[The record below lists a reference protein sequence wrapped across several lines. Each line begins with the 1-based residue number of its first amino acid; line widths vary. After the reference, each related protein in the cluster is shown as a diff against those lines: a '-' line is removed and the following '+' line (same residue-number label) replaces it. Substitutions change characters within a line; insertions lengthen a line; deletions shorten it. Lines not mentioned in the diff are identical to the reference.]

1 MAPCSGSSLRPD
13 TDVPRVP
20 LPVDASLPDVRA
32 ALASHRAAVVVAPP
46 GTGKTTR
53 VPPAVADTGRVV
65 VLQPRRIA
73 ARSVARRIADEQGWT
88 LGREVGW
95 HVRFDR
101 RSSADTRVLIVTE
114 GMLTHYL
121 DEDPL
126 LTDISTVILDEF
138 HERSLHTDLGLA
150 LVAEAWRAR
159 RDLRVIVMSAT
170 MDPLPVQAFLDGC
183 PLVAVSGATHPLEV
197 IHAPDETV
205 VSVLPTVLASG
216 PGDVLCFLPG
226 AGEIER
232 ALQDARG
239 IGERHDLDLL
249 PLHGSLGADAQDRA
263 LLPGA
268 RRRVVM
274 ATNIAE
280 TSLTVPGVS
289 LVVDSGWQKV
299 ARYDAERA
307 IDTLVLERVTADS
320 AAQRA
325 GRAARLGPGR
335 AWRLWD
341 VRDRLRPAREP
352 EVDRVDLSGAVL
364 NLMAAGNTPERF
376 RWFETPSPERVEAA
390 LELLTRLGAIEKTR
404 VTPLGHQ
411 LRRLPLHPRLAGV
424 LMAAAGAWEA
434 AAACALLSEKRP
446 GVAVA
451 AATTCDLLPLIDRWA
466 SVPPHTRQ
474 VAEAIHRLGR
484 SVLGEAARDHIDEA
498 QLRRALFA
506 GFPDRVARRR
516 ASDRSRLVLASGRGA
531 ALGRESAVAEGEWLV
546 ALDLTG
552 GRPGQAEA
560 LVRMASRVEPDWIT
574 PTARATEHRL
584 DDAGAVKA
592 FAVSRYD
599 AIVMAEQP
607 IAADPIERARLLAA
621 AWRERPLGEA
631 SRQLLCRARFA
642 GVDIDILALSEAA
655 AASARSIHDL
665 DIRAALPWDTARA
678 LDATAPTS
686 LTMPSGR
693 AARLDYRE
701 DGTVC
706 AAVKLQEL
714 FGLAE
719 TPRLGPRQ
727 QPLVLE
733 LLAPNG
739 RPVQTTT
746 DLRSFWARTYP
757 EVRKEL
763 RGRYPK
769 HPWPDDPWT
778 AAPTHRTTRRA

>member
-1 MAPCSGSSLRPD
+1 VRRAS
-13 TDVPRVP
+13 
-20 LPVDASLPDVRA
+20 LPVDASLPEVRA

-53 VPPAVADTGRVV
+53 VPPAVADAGRVV
-65 VLQPRRIA
+65 VLQPRRVA

-101 RSSADTRVLIVTE
+101 RFSADTRVLIVTE

-126 LTDISTVILDEF
+126 LAGVSTVILDEF

-159 RDLRVIVMSAT
+159 ADLRVIVMSAT
-170 MDPLPVQAFLDGC
+170 MDPLPVQAYLDGC
-183 PLVAVSGATHPLEV
+183 PVVTVSGAAHPLELT
-197 IHAPDETV
+197 HAPDDTV
-205 VSVLPTVLASG
+205 ASILPTVLASG
-216 PGDVLCFLPG
+216 AGDVLCFLPG

-232 ALQDARG
+232 ALQEARG
-239 IGERHDLDLL
+239 IAERHDLDLL

-263 LLPGA
+263 LMPGA

-289 LVVDSGWQKV
+289 LVVDGGWQKV

-335 AWRLWD
+335 AWQLWD
-341 VRDRLRPAREP
+341 ARDRLRPAREP
-352 EVDRVDLSGAVL
+352 EIDRVDLAGVVL
-364 NLMAAGNTPERF
+364 GLMAAGNTPESF
-376 RWFETPSPERVEAA
+376 PWFDAPSPDRVEAA
-390 LELLTRLGAIEKTR
+390 RELLQRLGAIDGTR
-404 VTPLGHQ
+404 VTSLGDQ
-411 LRRLPLHPRLAGV
+411 LRRLPLHPRLGAV
-424 LMAAAGAWEA
+424 LMAARGAWEA
-434 AAACALLSEKRP
+434 AAACALLSESRP
-446 GVAVA
+446 AVTWS
-451 AATTCDLLPLIDRWA
+451 AATSCDLLPLIDRWA

-474 VAEAIHRLGR
+474 GAEAVLRLGR
-484 SVLGEAARDHIDEA
+484 SVLGDAARDHVGEA
-498 QLRRALFA
+498 ELRRALLA
-506 GFPDRVARRR
+506 GFPDRVGRRR
-516 ASDRSRLVLASGRGA
+516 ANDRSKLILASGRGA
-531 ALGRESAVAEGEWLV
+531 SMARESAVTEGEWLV

-560 LVRMASRVEPDWIT
+560 LVRMASRVESDWLA
-574 PTARATEHRL
+574 PTARAIEHRL
-584 DDAGAVKA
+584 DDAGIVKA
-592 FAVSRYD
+592 FAVSRYG

-607 IAADPIERARLLAA
+607 VAADPLERARLLAA
-621 AWRERPLGEA
+621 IWRERPMSEGAE
-631 SRQLLCRARFA
+631 QLMRRARFA
-642 GVDIDILALSEAA
+642 GVDLDIVALSETA
-655 AASARSIHDL
+655 AASARSIHDV
-665 DIRAALPWDTARA
+665 DIGAALPWDAARV
-678 LDATAPTS
+678 LDSSAPAS
-686 LTMPSGR
+686 LPVPSGR
-693 AARLDYRE
+693 SARLEYRE
-701 DGTVC
+701 DGTVY

-719 TPRLGPRQ
+719 TPRLGPGQ
-727 QPLVLE
+727 QPLVIE

-739 RPVQTTT
+739 RAVQTTI
-746 DLRSFWARTYP
+746 DLRSFWTRTYP

-763 RGRYPK
+763 RARYPK
-769 HPWPDDPWT
+769 HPWPEDPWT
-778 AAPTHRTTRRA
+778 ATPTHRTTRRA

>member
-1 MAPCSGSSLRPD
+1 MRLGSAASCD
-13 TDVPRVP
+13 DSHVPRASLP
-20 LPVDASLPDVRA
+20 LDASLPEVRA

-53 VPPAVADTGRVV
+53 VPPAVADSGRVV
-65 VLQPRRIA
+65 VLQPRRVA

-101 RSSADTRVLIVTE
+101 RFSADTRVLIVTE

-126 LTDISTVILDEF
+126 LTDFSTVILDEF

-159 RDLRVIVMSAT
+159 NDLRVIVMSAT
-170 MDPLPVQAFLDGC
+170 MDPLPVQVYLDGC
-183 PLVAVSGATHPLEV
+183 PLVAVTGAAHPFDV

-232 ALQDARG
+232 ALQEARW
-239 IGERHDLDLL
+239 IGERHGFDLV
-249 PLHGSLGADAQDRA
+249 PLHGSLSADAQDRA
-263 LLPGA
+263 LSPGS

-289 LVVDSGWQKV
+289 LVVDGGWQKV

-341 VRDRLRPAREP
+341 ARDRLRPAREP
-352 EVDRVDLSGAVL
+352 DVDRVDLAGVVL
-364 NLMAAGNTPERF
+364 GLMAAGNTPERF
-376 RWFETPSPERVEAA
+376 RWFETPAPARLQAA
-390 LELLTRLGAIEKTR
+390 RELLERLGAIEGAR
-404 VTPLGHQ
+404 VTTLGHQ
-411 LRRLPLHPRLAGV
+411 LRRLPLHPRLASV
-424 LMAAAGAWEA
+424 LIAAGGAWEA
-434 AAACALLSEKRP
+434 AAACALLSEGRP
-446 GVAVA
+446 AGDVP

-466 SVPPHTRQ
+466 SVPPHTRK
-474 VAEAIHRLGR
+474 VAEAVHRLGR
-484 SVLGEAARDHIDEA
+484 SVLGEAARDHVDEA

-516 ASDRSRLVLASGRGA
+516 ANDRSRLVLASGRGA
-531 ALGRESAVAEGEWLV
+531 TMGRESAVAEGEWLV
-546 ALDLTG
+546 ALELTG
-552 GRPGQAEA
+552 GRPGPAEA
-560 LVRMASRVEPDWIT
+560 LVRMASRVEADWLT
-574 PTARATEHRL
+574 PTARAIEHRL
-584 DDAGAVKA
+584 DDAGTVKA
-592 FAVSRYD
+592 FAVSRYG

-607 IAADPIERARLLAA
+607 VAADSIERARLLAA

-631 SRQLLCRARFA
+631 SQQLLRRARFA
-642 GVDIDILALSEAA
+642 GVEVDIVALSETA

-665 DIRAALPWDTARA
+665 DISACLPWDTSRM

-693 AARLDYRE
+693 AARLEYRE
-701 DGTVC
+701 DGTIC

-739 RPVQTTT
+739 RRVQTTT

-769 HPWPDDPWT
+769 HPWPEDPWT
-778 AAPTHRTTRRA
+778 ATPTHRTTRRA

>member
-1 MAPCSGSSLRPD
+1 M
-13 TDVPRVP
+13 PRVP

-289 LVVDSGWQKV
+289 LVVDGGWQKV

-584 DDAGAVKA
+584 DGAGAVKA

>member
-1 MAPCSGSSLRPD
+1 M
-13 TDVPRVP
+13 
-20 LPVDASLPDVRA
+20 
-32 ALASHRAAVVVAPP
+32 
-46 GTGKTTR
+46 
-53 VPPAVADTGRVV
+53 PPAVADAGRVV
-65 VLQPRRIA
+65 VLQPRRVA

-126 LTDISTVILDEF
+126 LTGVSTVILDEF

-150 LVAEAWRAR
+150 LTSEAWRAR
-159 RDLRVIVMSAT
+159 SDLRVIVMSAT
-170 MDPLPVQAFLDGC
+170 MDPLPVQAYLDGC
-183 PLVAVSGATHPLEV
+183 PLVAVAGAAHPLEV
-197 IHAPDETV
+197 IYAPNETV
-205 VSVLPTVLASG
+205 ASVLPTVLASG

-239 IGERHDLDLL
+239 IGERHDLDLV

-268 RRRVVM
+268 RRRRVVM

-289 LVVDSGWQKV
+289 LVVDGGWQKV

-341 VRDRLRPAREP
+341 ARDRLRPAREP
-352 EVDRVDLSGAVL
+352 EVDRVDLAGVVL
-364 NLMAAGNTPERF
+364 GLMAAGSTPERF
-376 RWFETPSPERVEAA
+376 RWFEAPAPERVQAA
-390 LELLTRLGAIEKTR
+390 RELLERLGAIVGTL
-404 VTPLGHQ
+404 VTPLGHK
-411 LRRLPLHPRLAGV
+411 LRRLPLHPRLACV
-424 LMAAAGAWEA
+424 LIAAGGAWEA
-434 AAACALLSEKRP
+434 AAACALLSERRP
-446 GVAVA
+446 AAAAA
-451 AATTCDLLPLIDRWA
+451 AATTCDLVPLIDHWA

-474 VAEAIHRLGR
+474 VAEAVHRLGR
-484 SVLGEAARDHIDEA
+484 SVLGEAVRDHIDEA
-498 QLRRALFA
+498 QLRRSLFA

-516 ASDRSRLVLASGRGA
+516 ANDRSRLVLASGRGA
-531 ALGRESAVAEGEWLV
+531 TMGRESAVLEGEWLV
-546 ALDLTG
+546 ALDLAG
-552 GRPGQAEA
+552 GRQGQAEA
-560 LVRMASRVEPDWIT
+560 LVRMASRVEPGWIT

-584 DDAGAVKA
+584 DDAGTVKA

-607 IAADPIERARLLAA
+607 VAADPIERARLLAA
-621 AWRERPLGEA
+621 AWRERPLDEA
-631 SRQLLCRARFA
+631 SQQLLRRARFA
-642 GVDIDILALSEAA
+642 SVDVDIVALSETA
-655 AASARSIHDL
+655 AASARSLHDL
-665 DIRAALPWDTARA
+665 DIRAALPWDTSRE

-686 LTMPSGR
+686 LPMPSGR
-693 AARLDYRE
+693 PARLDYRE

-719 TPRLGPRQ
+719 TPRLGPLQ

-769 HPWPDDPWT
+769 HPWPEDPWT
-778 AAPTHRTTRRA
+778 ATPTHRTTRRA

>member
-1 MAPCSGSSLRPD
+1 VA
-13 TDVPRVP
+13 RVP

-32 ALASHRAAVVVAPP
+32 ALASHRAAVIVAPP

-53 VPPAVADTGRVV
+53 VPPAVADSGRVV
-65 VLQPRRIA
+65 VLQPRRVA
-73 ARSVARRIADEQGWT
+73 ARSVARRIADDQGWT
-88 LGREVGW
+88 LGRDVGW

-101 RSSADTRVLIVTE
+101 RFSDDTRVLIVTE

-126 LTDISTVILDEF
+126 LTGTSTVILDEF
-138 HERSLHTDLGLA
+138 HERSVHTDLGLA

-159 RDLRVIVMSAT
+159 SDLRVIVMSAT
-170 MDPLPVQAFLDGC
+170 MDPSPVQAYLDGC
-183 PLVAVSGATHPLEV
+183 PLVAVVGATYPLELT
-197 IHAPDETV
+197 HAPEQTV

-232 ALQDARG
+232 ALQEARG
-239 IGERHDLDLL
+239 IGERYDLDLL
-249 PLHGSLGADAQDRA
+249 PLHGSLSADAQDRA
-263 LLPGA
+263 LLPGP

-289 LVVDSGWQKV
+289 LVVDGGWQKV

-307 IDTLVLERVTADS
+307 IDTLVTERVTADS

-335 AWRLWD
+335 AWQLWD
-341 VRDRLRPAREP
+341 ARDRLRPAREP
-352 EVDRVDLSGAVL
+352 EINRVDLAGLVL
-364 NLMAAGNTPERF
+364 GLMAAGNTPESF
-376 RWFETPSPERVEAA
+376 DWFEAPSPDRVQAA
-390 LELLTRLGAIEKTR
+390 RELLQRLGAIDGMR
-404 VTPLGHQ
+404 VTTLGHQ
-411 LRRLPLHPRLAGV
+411 LRRLPLHPRLARV
-424 LMAAAGAWEA
+424 LIAARGAWEA

-446 GVAVA
+446 AAVAVS
-451 AATTCDLLPLIDRWA
+451 TTSCDLLPLIDRW
-466 SVPPHTRQ
+466 SNVPAHTRQ
-474 VAEAIHRLGR
+474 VAEAVNRFGR
-484 SVLGEAARDHIDEA
+484 SVLGDAARDHVDEVG
-498 QLRRALFA
+498 LRRALLA

-516 ASDRSRLVLASGRGA
+516 AGDRSKLLLASGRGA
-531 ALGRESAVAEGEWLV
+531 TMGRESAVADGEWLV

-560 LVRMASRVEPDWIT
+560 LVRMASRVEADWLA
-574 PTARATEHRL
+574 PTARAVECRL

-599 AIVMAEQP
+599 AIVIAEQP
-607 IAADPIERARLLAA
+607 VAADPIERARLLAT
-621 AWRERPLGEA
+621 AWRGRPLDA
-631 SRQLLCRARFA
+631 AAAQLLRRARFA
-642 GVDIDILALSEAA
+642 GLTLDVAALSEIAA
-655 AASARSIHDL
+655 TSARSIHDL
-665 DIRAALPWDTARA
+665 DIGAALPWETTRA
-678 LDATAPTS
+678 LDAAAPAV
-686 LTMPSGR
+686 LAMPSGR
-693 AARLDYRE
+693 FTRLEYRE
-701 DGTVC
+701 DGTVY

-719 TPRLGPRQ
+719 KPRLGPRQ
-727 QPLVLE
+727 QPLVIE

-746 DLRSFWARTYP
+746 DLRSFWERTYP
-757 EVRKEL
+757 ELRKQL

-769 HPWPDDPWT
+769 HPWPEDPWT
-778 AAPTHRTTRRA
+778 ATPTHRTTRRGS

>member
-1 MAPCSGSSLRPD
+1 
-13 TDVPRVP
+13 
-20 LPVDASLPDVRA
+20 LPVDASLPEVRA

-46 GTGKTTR
+46 GSGKTTR
-53 VPPAVADTGRVV
+53 VPPAVADAGRTV
-65 VLQPRRIA
+65 VLQPRRVA
-73 ARSVARRIADEQGWT
+73 ARSLARRIADEQGWT

-101 RSSADTRVLIVTE
+101 RFSDETRVLIVTE

-126 LTDISTVILDEF
+126 LTGISTVILDEF

-150 LVAEAWRAR
+150 LVTEAWRAR
-159 RDLRVIVMSAT
+159 ADLRVIVMSAT
-170 MDPLPVQAFLDGC
+170 MDPAPVQAYLDGC
-183 PLVAVSGATHPLEV
+183 PLVAVSGTPHPLEIV
-197 IHAPDETV
+197 HAPDQTV
-205 VSVLPTVLASG
+205 LSVLPTVLTSG

-239 IGERHDLDLL
+239 IGERHGLDLL

-289 LVVDSGWQKV
+289 LVVDGGWQKV

-307 IDTLVLERVTADS
+307 IDTLVAERVTADS

-335 AWRLWD
+335 AWQLWD
-341 VRDRLRPAREP
+341 ARDRLRPTREP
-352 EVDRVDLSGAVL
+352 EIDRVDLAGVVL
-364 NLMAAGNTPERF
+364 GLMAAGNAPESF
-376 RWFETPSPERVEAA
+376 RWFETPSSERVQAA
-390 LELLTRLGAIEKTR
+390 RELLERLGAIDGAGVTR
-404 VTPLGHQ
+404 LGHL
-411 LRRLPLHPRLAGV
+411 LRRLPLHPRLACV
-424 LMAAAGAWEA
+424 LIAADGAWEA
-434 AAACALLSEKRP
+434 AAACALLSERRP
-446 GVAVA
+446 SVVAP
-451 AATTCDLLPLIDRWA
+451 AATTCDLLPLIDQWA
-466 SVPPHTRQ
+466 AVPPHTRQ
-474 VAEAIHRLGR
+474 VAEAVHRLGR
-484 SVLGEAARDHIDEA
+484 SVLGDAARAHVDEV

-506 GFPDRVARRR
+506 GFPDRLARRR
-516 ASDRSRLVLASGRGA
+516 ATDRTKLVLASGRGA
-531 ALGRESAVAEGEWLV
+531 TMGRESAVAEGEWLV

-560 LVRMASRVEPDWIT
+560 LVRIASRVEPDWLA
-574 PTARATEHRL
+574 PTAREVEHRF

-592 FAVSRYD
+592 FAVSRYG

-607 IAADPIERARLLAA
+607 VAADPIERARLLAA
-621 AWRERPLGEA
+621 AWRGRSPDDA
-631 SRQLLCRARFA
+631 SQQLLRRARFA
-642 GVDIDILALSEAA
+642 GLDLDVVALSETAA
-655 AASARSIHDL
+655 TSARSIHDL
-665 DIRAALPWDTARA
+665 DIGAALPWETARA
-678 LDATAPTS
+678 IDAGAPAT
-686 LTMPSGR
+686 LPMPSGR
-693 AARLDYRE
+693 SARLEYRE
-701 DGTVC
+701 DGSVS

-746 DLRSFWARTYP
+746 DLRSFWERTYP

-769 HPWPDDPWT
+769 HPWPEDPWT
-778 AAPTHRTTRRA
+778 AAPTHRTTRRT

>member
-1 MAPCSGSSLRPD
+1 VS
-13 TDVPRVP
+13 RVP
-20 LPVDASLPDVRA
+20 LPIDASLAEIRA

-46 GTGKTTR
+46 GSGKTTR
-53 VPPAVADTGRVV
+53 VPPAVADAGRVV
-65 VLQPRRIA
+65 VLQPRRVA
-73 ARSVARRIADEQGWT
+73 ARSLARRIADEQSWI

-101 RSSADTRVLIVTE
+101 RFSADTRVLIVTE

-126 LTDISTVILDEF
+126 LTDVSTVILDEF
-138 HERSLHTDLGLA
+138 HERSVHTDLGLA

-159 RDLRVIVMSAT
+159 TDLRVIVMSAT
-170 MDPLPVQAFLDGC
+170 IDPLPVQAFLDNC
-183 PLVAVSGATHPLEV
+183 PLVAVSGAAHSLEV
-197 IHAPDETV
+197 SHAHDQTV

-226 AGEIER
+226 AAEIER

-249 PLHGSLGADAQDRA
+249 PLHGGLGADAQDRA

-274 ATNIAE
+274 ATNLAE

-299 ARYDAERA
+299 ARYDAARA
-307 IDTLVLERVTADS
+307 IDTLVAERVTADS

-341 VRDRLRPAREP
+341 ARDRLRPAREP
-352 EVDRVDLSGAVL
+352 EIDRVDLAGLVL
-364 NLMAAGNTPERF
+364 GLMAAGNTPESF
-376 RWFETPSPERVEAA
+376 RWFEAPSPERVQAA
-390 LELLTRLGAIEKTR
+390 QELLQRLGAIEGTR
-404 VTPLGHQ
+404 VTRLGHQ
-411 LRRLPLHPRLAGV
+411 LRRLPLHPRLACV
-424 LMAAAGAWEA
+424 LMAASGAWEA
-434 AAACALLSEKRP
+434 AAASALLSEKRS
-446 GVAVA
+446 AMA
-451 AATTCDLLPLIDRWA
+451 ASPATTCDLLPLIDHWS

-484 SVLGEAARDHIDEA
+484 GVLGEAARDRIDEV

-516 ASDRSRLVLASGRGA
+516 ANDQSRLILASGRGA
-531 ALGRESAVAEGEWLV
+531 TMGRESAVAGGEWLV
-546 ALDLTG
+546 ALDLRG
-552 GRPGQAEA
+552 GRPGQVEA
-560 LVRMASRVEPDWIT
+560 LVGLASRVEGDWLT
-574 PTARATEHRL
+574 PTARAIEHRL
-584 DDAGAVKA
+584 DETGTVKA

-607 IAADPIERARLLAA
+607 VAADPIERARLLAA
-621 AWRERPLGEA
+621 AWRERPTSEGTE
-631 SRQLLCRARFA
+631 QLLRRARFA
-642 GVDIDILALSEAA
+642 GVDLDTVTLSETA
-655 AASARSIHDL
+655 AASARSIRDL
-665 DIRAALPWDTARA
+665 DIATALPRETMRTIEAGAPAALA
-678 LDATAPTS
+678 
-686 LTMPSGR
+686 MPSGR
-693 AARLDYRE
+693 SARLEYRE
-701 DGTVC
+701 DGSVS

-714 FGLAE
+714 FGLAD
-719 TPRLGPRQ
+719 TPRLGPQRL
-727 QPLVLE
+727 PLVFE

-746 DLRSFWARTYP
+746 DLRSFWERTYP
-757 EVRKEL
+757 AVRKEL

-769 HPWPDDPWT
+769 HPWPENPWSAT
-778 AAPTHRTTRRA
+778 PTHRTTRRA

>member
-1 MAPCSGSSLRPD
+1 MNGSA
-13 TDVPRVP
+13 TPRVP
-20 LPVDASLPDVRA
+20 LPVDASLPEVRA

-46 GTGKTTR
+46 GSGKTTR
-53 VPPAVADTGRVV
+53 VPPAAADSGRVV
-65 VLQPRRIA
+65 VLQPRRVA
-73 ARSVARRIADEQGWT
+73 ARSVARRIAAEQGWT

-101 RSSADTRVLIVTE
+101 HFLPNTRVLIVTE

-126 LTDISTVILDEF
+126 LTGISTVILDEF

-159 RDLRVIVMSAT
+159 DDLRVIVMSAT
-170 MDPLPVQAFLDGC
+170 MDPRPVQAYLGGC
-183 PLVAVSGATHPLEV
+183 PLVAVSSAAHPLQV
-197 IHAPDETV
+197 VHAPDETV
-205 VSVLPTVLASG
+205 VSVLPAVLASG

-232 ALQDARG
+232 ALRDARETADRYG
-239 IGERHDLDLL
+239 ADLL
-249 PLHGSLGADAQDRA
+249 PLHGSLAADVQDRA
-263 LLPGA
+263 LVAGA
-268 RRRVVM
+268 RRRVIM

-307 IDTLVLERVTADS
+307 IDALVLERVTADS

-325 GRAARLGPGR
+325 GRAARQGPGR

-341 VRDRLRPAREP
+341 ARDRLRPSREP
-352 EVDRVDLSGAVL
+352 EVDRVDLAGVVL
-364 NLMAAGNTPERF
+364 GLMAAGYAPDRF
-376 RWFETPSPERVEAA
+376 PWFETPAPERVHAA
-390 LELLTRLGAIEKTR
+390 TEQLARLGAIDGAA
-404 VTPLGHQ
+404 VTALGHR
-411 LRRLPLHPRLAGV
+411 LRQLPLHPRLACV
-424 LMAAAGAWEA
+424 LITAGGAWEA

-446 GVAVA
+446 PLDASA
-451 AATTCDLLPLIDRWA
+451 AASCDLLPLIDRWA
-466 SVPPHTRQ
+466 EVPPHSRH
-474 VAEAIHRLGR
+474 VAEAVHRLGR
-484 SVLGEAARDHIDEA
+484 GVLGAPARDHIGEA
-498 QLRRALFA
+498 ELRRALLA

-516 ASDRSRLVLASGRGA
+516 AHDRTKLVLASGRGA
-531 ALGRESAVAEGEWLV
+531 VMGRESAVAEGEWLV

-552 GRPGQAEA
+552 GRPGQPEA
-560 LVRMASRVEPDWIT
+560 VVRMAARVEPEWLA
-574 PTARATEHRL
+574 PTSRATEYRL

-592 FAVSRYD
+592 VAVTRYG

-607 IAADPIERARLLAA
+607 VAANPIERARRLAA
-621 AWRERPLGEA
+621 AWRERPPEA
-631 SRQLLCRARFA
+631 FQQLLRRARFA
-642 GVDIDILALSEAA
+642 GVTFDVVTLSETAA
-655 AASARSIHDL
+655 SSARSIHDL

-678 LDATAPTS
+678 LDALAPTS
-686 LTMPSGR
+686 LVMPSGR
-693 AARLDYRE
+693 AARLDYRD
-701 DGTVC
+701 DGTVS

-719 TPRLGPRQ
+719 TPRLGPLQ

-746 DLRSFWARTYP
+746 DLRSFWDRTYP

-769 HPWPDDPWT
+769 HPWPDDPW
-778 AAPTHRTTRRA
+778 AATPTHRTTRRG

>member
-1 MAPCSGSSLRPD
+1 
-13 TDVPRVP
+13 VPRVP

-289 LVVDSGWQKV
+289 LVVDGGWQKV

-584 DDAGAVKA
+584 DGAGAVKA

>member
-1 MAPCSGSSLRPD
+1 
-13 TDVPRVP
+13 
-20 LPVDASLPDVRA
+20 
-32 ALASHRAAVVVAPP
+32 
-46 GTGKTTR
+46 
-53 VPPAVADTGRVV
+53 
-65 VLQPRRIA
+65 
-73 ARSVARRIADEQGWT
+73 
-88 LGREVGW
+88 
-95 HVRFDR
+95 
-101 RSSADTRVLIVTE
+101 
-114 GMLTHYL
+114 
-121 DEDPL
+121 
-126 LTDISTVILDEF
+126 
-138 HERSLHTDLGLA
+138 
-150 LVAEAWRAR
+150 
-159 RDLRVIVMSAT
+159 MSAT
-170 MDPLPVQAFLDGC
+170 MDPAPVQAYLDGC
-183 PLVAVSGATHPLEV
+183 PLVAVSASTHPLET
-197 IHAPDETV
+197 IHAPDATV
-205 VSVLPTVLASG
+205 AGILPTVLASG

-239 IGERHDLDLL
+239 IGERYDLDLL

-289 LVVDSGWQKV
+289 LVDDGVWQNV

-341 VRDRLRPAREP
+341 ERDRLRPAREP
-352 EVDRVDLSGAVL
+352 EIHRVDLAGVVL
-364 NLMAAGNTPERF
+364 GLMAAGSAPQQF
-376 RWFETPSPERVEAA
+376 PWFEAPSPDRVEAA
-390 LELLTRLGAIEKTR
+390 RALLARLGAIDGKG

-411 LRRLPLHPRLAGV
+411 LRRLPLPPRLACV
-424 LMAAAGAWEA
+424 LIAAAGAWEA
-434 AAACALLSEKRP
+434 AAACALLSEGRP
-446 GVAVA
+446 VVTGT
-451 AATTCDLLPLIDRWA
+451 AATTCDLLPLIDRWV

-474 VAEAIHRLGR
+474 VAEAVHRLGR
-484 SVLGEAARDHIDEA
+484 SVLGDAARDHVDEA
-498 QLRRALFA
+498 HLRRALLA

-516 ASDRSRLVLASGRGA
+516 AHDRSKVVLASGRGA
-531 ALGRESAVAEGEWLV
+531 TMGRESAVADGEWLV

-552 GRPGQAEA
+552 GRVGQAEA
-560 LVRMASRVEPDWIT
+560 LVRMASRVEAGWLT
-574 PTARATEHRL
+574 PTARAIEHRF
-584 DDAGAVKA
+584 DAEVGAVKA

-599 AIVMAEQP
+599 AIVMVEQP
-607 IAADPIERARLLAA
+607 VAVDPVERARLLAA
-621 AWRERPLGEA
+621 RWRERPLDEA
-631 SRQLLCRARFA
+631 SQQLLRRSRFA
-642 GVDIDILALSEAA
+642 GVAIDLVALSETA
-655 AASARSIHDL
+655 AASAGSIQDL
-665 DIRAALPWDTARA
+665 DIRQALPWDVTRA
-678 LDATAPTS
+678 LDAAAPTS
-686 LTMPSGR
+686 LPVPSGR

-719 TPRLGPRQ
+719 TPRLGPLQ

-746 DLRSFWARTYP
+746 DLRSFWTRTYP

-763 RGRYPK
+763 RGRYPR
-769 HPWPDDPWT
+769 HPWPEDPWT
-778 AAPTHRTTRRA
+778 ATPTHRTVRKRAT